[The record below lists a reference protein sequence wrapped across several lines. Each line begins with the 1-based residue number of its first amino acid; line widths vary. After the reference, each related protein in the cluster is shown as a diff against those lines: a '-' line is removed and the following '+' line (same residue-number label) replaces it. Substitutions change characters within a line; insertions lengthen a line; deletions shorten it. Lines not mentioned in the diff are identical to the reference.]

1 MTPEEIV
8 ENMQYHILQIES
20 HFEDAYN
27 MELDLSLSKKSFV
40 DKLYIWKYYK
50 KNFPEDFGEYNDGY
64 LGEHLGE
71 SDDSDNSEDD
81 DDDDESEDDDE
92 KED

>member
-8 ENMQYHILQIES
+8 DNMQYHILQIES

-50 KNFPEDFGEYNDGY
+50 KNFPEDFGIYNDGY
-64 LGEHLGE
+64 FDGENG
-71 SDDSDNSEDD
+71 DSDESNELV
-81 DDDDESEDDDE
+81 DDDENENE
-92 KED
+92 N